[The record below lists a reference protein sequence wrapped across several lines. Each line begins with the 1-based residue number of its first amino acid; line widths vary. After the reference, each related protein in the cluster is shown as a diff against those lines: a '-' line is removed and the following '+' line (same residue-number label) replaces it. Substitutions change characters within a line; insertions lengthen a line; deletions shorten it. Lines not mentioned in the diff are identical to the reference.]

1 MRITR
6 QAFIPIARGLFSKR
20 AVARP
25 TATCPMLGIAATS
38 WDPPQGGVERGLQA
52 EQ

>member
-6 QAFIPIARGLFSKR
+6 QAFIPITRGLFSKR
-20 AVARP
+20 AVARA
-25 TATCPMLGIAATS
+25 TATGPMLGNAAIS
-38 WDPPQGGVERGLQA
+38 WDPPQGGVERGLEA